1 MEEGINSQTME
12 SRITKNM
19 SHPRGGALTASA
31 QSNFRIAV
39 DQRLLCFSNY
49 SSYLVEMFF
58 GYSASFHCCIVCVCA
73 RACVTHRWMFSIAV
87 HYGTAGSVVAESP
100 EVEAQI
106 QGPDCEVSMDFHS
119 AWARHP

>member
-73 RACVTHRWMFSIAV
+73 RACLCACAHVEGVMAV
-87 HYGTAGSVVAESP
+87 VVANTSS
-100 EVEAQI
+100 
-106 QGPDCEVSMDFHS
+106 C
-119 AWARHP
+119 